1 MKYYTKP
8 MRSFDPKLGELLIP
22 ALMVLA
28 SLAPTFAQSSTSH
41 TCPTNSNCWPAPL
54 GFMPF
59 QSVYYITP
67 PNAAGDRLVVG
78 KPFSGQQLVQSINSI
93 PIADA
98 NTGPKFCGLVQLAPG
113 LAVQAYLPPLP
124 ERQGDFAAF
133 AGQLIDPLSG
143 IPFPAGIIPLTR
155 FADIFAWRIH
165 DPPTQV
171 QLPSYSAGSTDP
183 SAYPPLQK
191 ALNLGQD
198 VGAALGVASAGV
210 FACSTSA
217 LLPGSFLEWLNG
229 LPALQGQY
237 AAVSMGPVDIVVTDA
252 LGRVTSRS
260 GQAIPDSAYF
270 ELDFGGVLP
279 HPMDVVLIRQ
289 SVEGQG
295 HYTIGVEPDS
305 TAKTGDA
312 FSLVSVSG
320 SALDPQGRVLAM
332 DSPVSPGQQSAFV
345 DLPLVTESAA
355 SSTPPGTMASG
366 MIMIS
371 VASGLARGTA
381 SGTGDYLPDQLLET
395 KVTLTDSVGNVLN
408 PSLFFVDPSVV
419 IFAVPPFTALGNAT
433 LRIQSG
439 TGGMVSQQIVV
450 DKVLPSLFT
459 ANASGSGV
467 PAGLWIRIASNG
479 ARSQDYLFN
488 PAEPIG
494 SRIPVPVNLGSAG
507 DQVFLSLYGTG
518 FRNAGQ
524 AIGTVG
530 GVSVPAA
537 LAAVGG
543 YEGED
548 AVNIGPLPSSL
559 AGRGQVDIVVIFD
572 GKAANTVTTS
582 IR

>member
-1 MKYYTKP
+1 
-8 MRSFDPKLGELLIP
+8 
-22 ALMVLA
+22 
-28 SLAPTFAQSSTSH
+28 
-41 TCPTNSNCWPAPL
+41 
-54 GFMPF
+54 MPF

-78 KPFSGQQLVQSINSI
+78 KPFTGQQLVQSIYSI
-93 PIADA
+93 PIADD
-98 NTGPKFCGLVQLAPG
+98 NTGPNFCGLVQLAPG
-113 LAVQAYLPPLP
+113 LAVQAYLPTLP
-124 ERQGDFAAF
+124 ERQGDFSAF
-133 AGQLIDPLSG
+133 AGQLIDPLTG
-143 IPFPAGIIPLTR
+143 IPFPRGIIPLTR

-165 DPPTQV
+165 ADGASGLP
-171 QLPSYSAGSTDP
+171 PSYSAGSTGP
-183 SAYPPLQK
+183 FTTAPLF
-191 ALNLGQD
+191 ALGQD
-198 VGAALGVASAGV
+198 VAVFLATASSGG
-210 FACSTSA
+210 FACSTTVIR
-217 LLPGSFLEWLNG
+217 PGWLSG
-229 LPALQGQY
+229 LNSQGQY
-237 AAVSMGPVDIVVTDA
+237 AAVSFGPVDLVVTDA
-252 LGRVTSRS
+252 LGRTTSRS
-260 GQAIPDSAYF
+260 IQGIPDSAYF

-320 SALDPQGRVLAM
+320 SALDPQVRVLAM
-332 DSPVSPGQQSAFV
+332 DWPVSPGQQGAFV

-381 SGTGDYLPDQLLET
+381 SGAGDYLPNRLLET
-395 KVTLTDSVGNVLN
+395 QVTLTDSVGNVLN

-419 IFAVPPFTALGNAT
+419 IFAVPPFTAFGNAT
-433 LRIQSG
+433 LKIQSG

-450 DKVLPSLFT
+450 EKVLPSLFT

-467 PAGLWIRIASNG
+467 PAGVWIRTASNG

-488 PAEPIG
+488 PAKPVG
-494 SRIPVPVNLGSAG
+494 SRDPVPVDLGSAG

-518 FRNAGQ
+518 FRNASQ
-524 AIGTVG
+524 AIATVG
-530 GVSVPAA
+530 GVSVPGA